1 MQKLLQSLPRSKRDS
16 DRESEH
22 TTRLHVSCSCLMP
35 MDHVSCLMLM
45 LMPMHHVLCSCPCI
59 TSHVS
64 CSCFILRFH
73 GRHSW
78 SHGRNANAVSQF
90 SGSILVLP
98 EGILKGNS
106 LHGAPT
112 LPCLRC
118 FFILRACKR
127 CSVHVHLSSLTLRA
141 HAIQVK
147 GCKRLRP
154 PDSDDDGG
162 GDARPDCHDC
172 LSSFWPACVFH
183 VHHTCYTYHGAC

>member
-1 MQKLLQSLPRSKRDS
+1 MTGRGYSHAFLFCIGLVGPSPMPMHARCFVLQFDGSGDEGLMQKLLQSLPRSKRDS
-16 DRESEH
+16 DRESVH

-35 MDHVSCLMLM
+35 MHHVSCLMLM

-64 CSCFILRFH
+64 CSCFILRVH

-90 SGSILVLP
+90 SGSILVLL

-118 FFILRACKR
+118 FCLYCALVNVFLFMFIF
-127 CSVHVHLSSLTLRA
+127 HLSRYVLMPFR
-141 HAIQVK
+141 
-147 GCKRLRP
+147 
-154 PDSDDDGG
+154 
-162 GDARPDCHDC
+162 
-172 LSSFWPACVFH
+172 
-183 VHHTCYTYHGAC
+183 